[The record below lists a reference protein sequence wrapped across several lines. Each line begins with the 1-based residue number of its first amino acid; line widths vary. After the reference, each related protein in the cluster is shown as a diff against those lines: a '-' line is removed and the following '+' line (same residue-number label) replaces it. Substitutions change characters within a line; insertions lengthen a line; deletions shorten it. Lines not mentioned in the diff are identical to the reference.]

1 MKSDSPIDFAIF
13 QLTPTRTRCELL
25 VVCGT
30 EAEKLSA
37 GLLQPYLEHLKTAE
51 EQVKKGG
58 YSIKLE
64 PPPEY
69 PNGSNKDAPWF
80 TKGTMERFVRFVST
94 PELLERISTVEW
106 ELSQIEEAISLQT
119 SDPSSNLVNILRFLT
134 LAHLFTGTRTS
145 LPLVLDKPGI
155 SPPLKVDP
163 YALISGC
170 HRRRLLRAMDS
181 RRLAL
186 QKEQGMTFA
195 RAGAAGFDMEHLTHL
210 TVFADC
216 FGATRLG
223 DACAKFIALCNKRK
237 ESILWMEEMELAA
250 AAAEAAALTST
261 PPRLISKDQ
270 YVDMWTDAQGGEAD
284 ILRVEVGDDVS
295 HSYPPN
301 QGVGYVDGNRSQ
313 GQWLQ
318 RQASDHHWQSSPGY
332 YNDGPG
338 YVQSGEPTM
347 HPNLEGGYGNMIPQ
361 GEKDLNVVA
370 AIGTAGHTPP
380 TSSAMEGMVSD
391 NKSLSDTEAD
401 GPSPSHKHSRRSA
414 RHSTS
419 PNRRSSSP
427 LRKVQVGRSGSRRSG
442 VVVIRNINYIT
453 NPSVSVEKST
463 GKDYSEASESLDETD
478 SAMGDEDDEKKLSG
492 PGSLSVK
499 DAISLFEVKRR
510 ESRDSPKKRL
520 SKQGS
525 RRGSIGNA
533 EKPVLRRW
541 SSTAGEQISEPSM
554 TSEKSDGLDGSDD
567 SLQNVATTERSEHSE
582 TTDLLQDKEQP
593 GPPFH
598 HGSTEKMLSVPTRSV
613 QVSRSGLNFEAEAG
627 MPVQNLTNTESS
639 ESLEDTF
646 ILPHRDTHSLVRTS
660 LYSEPESS
668 VVQPSGTQL
677 DDSFMIPKRSGQA
690 SETKLREV
698 NQDHEMV
705 LVQKP
710 ELTDESFIVPDRAQA
725 HEQSELGWR
734 SELHLDAEM
743 PSNKKNKV
751 QTEETTTAPE
761 ELFMFPDRQGG
772 RESLGWSTAVDHSM
786 ECLAPETIDQKS
798 AAAANADNNV
808 DPAKES
814 KVKGQPSTKKV
825 EKRKSEVVARHA
837 RLSEKHAPSADAQL
851 RAEKLRAFKAD
862 LARSK
867 KEKDEEERKRL
878 EALRALRRERI
889 AARSNPA
896 TAAATPHAS
905 QRQLSSPKPSPLPKL
920 SPQKSTSRPIRG
932 SMSTLAP
939 PTISKSSRIF
949 QRRASTALKSSSNP
963 LSQSVP
969 SFAELRKENTK
980 PSAVRSSSIF
990 ERGSLKKNQS
1000 LPARHASTAPLEANR
1015 TQPSSRLISSMSAN
1029 NDDKKRLRSSAIRR
1043 SVSELSTEPQE
1054 VQVSAPRRTTKVV
1067 EVEQKEQSTKTTN
1080 HLSTIPKTLKP
1091 YSNGYTLAPELVVA
1105 EDEFSSSFTPTAAE
1119 ESPAHSETHISA
1131 STNSSPVAYI
1141 VPRAMMSSSPIST
1154 PTRATSAPAE
1164 VYDAPLAT
1172 VTDYTSPKYDAP
1184 KAIVSSSSLDALP
1197 VLQASLS
1204 PEEVGNTNSS
1214 GRSRKT
1220 WGSSQKLA
1228 LTGDNDNK
1236 ESPKG
1241 LRKLLKFGRKSRNSN
1256 ANDSAT
1262 SEGDEDTEATS
1273 EAGFSEVVVKIE
1285 KGRQNGSHSKNSKRA
1300 SVISNVRLSVRSS
1313 LPTPP
1318 SDSKMLDGK
1327 SSGGSS
1333 GKASRSFFAA
1343 FRSKT
1348 NEAKA

>member
-37 GLLQPYLEHLKTAE
+37 GLLQPYLVHLKTAE

-119 SDPSSNLVNILRFLT
+119 SDPSSVCLLT
-134 LAHLFTGTRTS
+134 LSAF
-145 LPLVLDKPGI
+145 
-155 SPPLKVDP
+155 
-163 YALISGC
+163 
-170 HRRRLLRAMDS
+170 RRRLLRAMDA

-186 QKEQGMTFA
+186 QKEQGMAFA

-270 YVDMWTDAQGGEAD
+270 YVDMWTDAQGGE
-284 ILRVEVGDDVS
+284 G
-295 HSYPPN
+295 YPPN

-313 GQWLQ
+313 GQWSQ

-338 YVQSGEPTM
+338 YVHSGEPTM

-492 PGSLSVK
+492 QGSLSVK

-510 ESRDSPKKRL
+510 ESRGSPQKRL

-554 TSEKSDGLDGSDD
+554 TSEKSDGVDGSDD
-567 SLQNVATTERSEHSE
+567 SLQNVATTEHSEHSE
-582 TTDLLQDKEQP
+582 TTDGLQDKEQP

-598 HGSTEKMLSVPTRSV
+598 HGSTEEMLSVPTRSV

-627 MPVQNLTNTESS
+627 MPVQNLTNTELS
-639 ESLEDTF
+639 EPLEDTF
-646 ILPHRDTHSLVRTS
+646 ILPHRDTHSLVQTS

-690 SETKLREV
+690 SEMNKLREV

-705 LVQKP
+705 LVQNP

-725 HEQSELGWR
+725 HDQSELGWR

-808 DPAKES
+808 DSAKES

-896 TAAATPHAS
+896 TAAATPRAS

-920 SPQKSTSRPIRG
+920 SPQKSTSRPLRG

-939 PTISKSSRIF
+939 PTISKPSRIF
-949 QRRASTALKSSSNP
+949 QRRASTALKSSLNP

-1043 SVSELSTEPQE
+1043 SVSELSTGSQE

-1067 EVEQKEQSTKTTN
+1067 EVEQKEQLTKTTN
-1080 HLSTIPKTLKP
+1080 HLSTIPSGALDAKPFLRKGRSTTSGATPAARKLKIDSAADHLKVP
-1091 YSNGYTLAPELVVA
+1091 NGNPPMPLPLPLPVEAP
-1105 EDEFSSSFTPTAAE
+1105 SSAHDLNQIPAA
-1119 ESPAHSETHISA
+1119 S
-1131 STNSSPVAYI
+1131 
-1141 VPRAMMSSSPIST
+1141 R
-1154 PTRATSAPAE
+1154 
-1164 VYDAPLAT
+1164 DLAT
-1172 VTDYTSPKYDAP
+1172 DETNEKADYTSPKYDAP

-1256 ANDSAT
+1256 ANDSTT

-1273 EAGFSEVVVKIE
+1273 ETGFSEVMVKIE

-1300 SVISNVRLSVRSS
+1300 SVISNV
-1313 LPTPP
+1313 T
-1318 SDSKMLDGK
+1318 
-1327 SSGGSS
+1327 
-1333 GKASRSFFAA
+1333 SRSFFAA

-1348 NEAKA
+1348 NEAKS